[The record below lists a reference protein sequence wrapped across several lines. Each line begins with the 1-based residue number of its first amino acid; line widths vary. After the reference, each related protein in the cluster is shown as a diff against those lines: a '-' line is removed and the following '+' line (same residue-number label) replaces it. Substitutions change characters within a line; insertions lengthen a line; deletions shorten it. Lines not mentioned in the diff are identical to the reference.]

1 MTHTY
6 TVSGMT
12 CNGCA
17 ASVKSGLL
25 KHPDVL
31 AADIDL
37 EKGQALISMA
47 RHVDTTD
54 LQQAIGNNKYK
65 ISEDPAGHAHGTTLS
80 ETSWFETYKPLLLIF
95 AFITVVAVISSFSNG
110 EFESIKFMNSF
121 MAGFFIV
128 FSFFKLLDL
137 NGFASSYAMYDIVA
151 KKIPRYGFLYPF
163 IELGLGLAYLVGAN
177 PMFTNAI
184 TFIVMSV
191 SSIGVISSVA
201 NKREIQCACLGAV
214 FRLPMTTVTI
224 VEDALMIVMSGWM
237 LLIG

>member
-65 ISEDPAGHAHGTTLS
+65 IGEAGRAAHGGTPS
-80 ETSWFETYKPLLLIF
+80 DTSWFETYKPLLLIF
-95 AFITVVAVISSFSNG
+95 AFITVVAVISSFHDG

-137 NGFASSYAMYDIVA
+137 KGFASSYAMYDIVA
-151 KKIPRYGFLYPF
+151 KKIPGYGFLYPF
-163 IELGLGLAYLVGAN
+163 IELGLGLAYLVGGN

-191 SSIGVISSVA
+191 SSVGVIASVA

>member
-65 ISEDPAGHAHGTTLS
+65 IGEAGRAAHGGTPS
-80 ETSWFETYKPLLLIF
+80 DTSWFETYKPLLLIF
-95 AFITVVAVISSFSNG
+95 AFITVVAVISSFHDG

-137 NGFASSYAMYDIVA
+137 KGFASSYAMYDIVA
-151 KKIPRYGFLYPF
+151 KKIPGYGFLYPF
-163 IELGLGLAYLVGAN
+163 IELGLGLAYFVGAN